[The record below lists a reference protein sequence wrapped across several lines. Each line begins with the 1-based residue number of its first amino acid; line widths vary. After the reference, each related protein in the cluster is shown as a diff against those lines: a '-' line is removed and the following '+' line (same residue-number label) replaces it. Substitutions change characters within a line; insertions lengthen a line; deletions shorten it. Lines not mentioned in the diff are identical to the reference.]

1 MMRRSSRNWYLLF
14 FLLGAC
20 TRSGVR
26 QTPSPLP
33 LPAIPNPPVAL
44 PAGDAWTFNYSSGTA
59 TYQVARSAAVESQ
72 LDSGLRREISTNATH
87 ELLIL
92 DAEKDTIRFTAVVDT
107 FSTTTQG
114 LIGPAQAVQLP
125 VKISGLLTS
134 DSLFVESDSL
144 SKGCSPVR
152 SALVTDLHNL
162 LVRFPGPLS
171 KGLRW
176 RDSTELTG
184 CQGMIPTTAQ
194 IIKSYLVF
202 GVVEYQGSSVLV
214 VQRADTVRARGEG
227 AQQQHRITIDVNGT
241 GNATYY
247 IDLKDQSITRVV
259 SDEDLNFT
267 IVATGRT
274 NRFRQSLK
282 QDFSLLR

>member
-1 MMRRSSRNWYLLF
+1 
-14 FLLGAC
+14 
-20 TRSGVR
+20 
-26 QTPSPLP
+26 
-33 LPAIPNPPVAL
+33 
-44 PAGDAWTFNYSSGTA
+44 
-59 TYQVARSAAVESQ
+59 
-72 LDSGLRREISTNATH
+72 
-87 ELLIL
+87 
-92 DAEKDTIRFTAVVDT
+92 
-107 FSTTTQG
+107 
-114 LIGPAQAVQLP
+114 
-125 VKISGLLTS
+125 
-134 DSLFVESDSL
+134 
-144 SKGCSPVR
+144 
-152 SALVTDLHNL
+152 
-162 LVRFPGPLS
+162 
-171 KGLRW
+171 
-176 RDSTELTG
+176 
-184 CQGMIPTTAQ
+184 MIPTTAQ